1 MDDKKEGIIS
11 TAQDAIVGT
20 AKAGWEGAKD
30 LAETATN
37 AVTDAV
43 SGVAKKRP
51 ARRKKAKT
59 AAAKTAARENERP
72 QPAPV
77 EGPERPRTKRS
88 LPAKLALRGEYPQN
102 RKDGARAARDS
113 GRA

>member
-59 AAAKTAARENERP
+59 AAAKTAVARKRKASASSRGGARKTATKKKPARKAGSLRRP
-72 QPAPV
+72 
-77 EGPERPRTKRS
+77 S
-88 LPAKLALRGEYPQN
+88 AKLQ
-102 RKDGARAARDS
+102 
-113 GRA
+113 GRRTRRSR

>member
-11 TAQDAIVGT
+11 TAQDAVVGT

-59 AAAKTAARENERP
+59 AAAKTAGARKRKASASSRRGATKTATKKKP
-72 QPAPV
+72 TRKA
-77 EGPERPRTKRS
+77 RSSRRT
-88 LPAKLALRGEYPQN
+88 PAKSQ
-102 RKDGARAARDS
+102 
-113 GRA
+113 GRSTRRSR

>member
-11 TAQDAIVGT
+11 TAQDAVVGT
-20 AKAGWEGAKD
+20 VKAGWEGAKD

-51 ARRKKAKT
+51 ARRKKAKM
-59 AAAKTAARENERP
+59 AAAKTA
-72 QPAPV
+72 
-77 EGPERPRTKRS
+77 
-88 LPAKLALRGEYPQN
+88 
-102 RKDGARAARDS
+102 GARKRKGSASSRGGARKTATKKMTS
-113 GRA
+113 SRRWTSLGCPSQSLSLIHI

>member
-11 TAQDAIVGT
+11 PAQDAVVGT

-30 LAETATN
+30 LAEIATG

-51 ARRKKAKT
+51 ARRKKAKM
-59 AAAKTAARENERP
+59 AAAKTAGARKRKASASSRGVARKTATKKKP
-72 QPAPV
+72 TRKA
-77 EGPERPRTKRS
+77 RSSRRT
-88 LPAKLALRGEYPQN
+88 PAKSQ
-102 RKDGARAARDS
+102 
-113 GRA
+113 GRSTRRSR

>member
-11 TAQDAIVGT
+11 TAQDAVVGT

-43 SGVAKKRP
+43 SGVQRQGIHSQTKWLAGMSGLLCWPPSRLGSRRRPAELKRP
-51 ARRKKAKT
+51 
-59 AAAKTAARENERP
+59 
-72 QPAPV
+72 
-77 EGPERPRTKRS
+77 G
-88 LPAKLALRGEYPQN
+88 
-102 RKDGARAARDS
+102 
-113 GRA
+113 

>member
-11 TAQDAIVGT
+11 TAQDAVVGT

-43 SGVAKKRP
+43 SGVTKKRP
-51 ARRKKAKT
+51 ARRKKAKM
-59 AAAKTAARENERP
+59 AAAKTAGARKRKASASSRGGARKTATKKKP
-72 QPAPV
+72 TRKA
-77 EGPERPRTKRS
+77 GSRRT
-88 LPAKLALRGEYPQN
+88 PAKSQ
-102 RKDGARAARDS
+102 
-113 GRA
+113 GRRTRRSR